1 MEARLRVLVIE
12 DHRDIAANIGD
23 YLSAHGHEVSF
34 AHDGPTGLTLATSRD
49 FDVLVLDVMLPGLD
63 GHALCR
69 ALRVERDT
77 PVLMLTARDTV
88 QDKVDGFRTGADDYL
103 TKPFSLEELDARLV
117 ALVRRS
123 RPRSGSGAILKVGD
137 LELDPGTRAVHRA
150 GRPIDLNPASFT
162 ILTELM
168 RASPQVVEKG
178 RLEEALWGD
187 AVRGTDTLRSQIY
200 LLRQAIDRP
209 FARPLLMTVHG
220 VGYRLAA
227 GDDR

>member
-1 MEARLRVLVIE
+1 MEARLRVLVVE

-23 YLSAHGHEVSF
+23 YLAARGHEVAF
-34 AHDGPTGLTLATSRD
+34 AHDGPRGLALATRRD
-49 FDVLVLDVMLPGLD
+49 FDVVVLDVMLPGLD

-69 ALRVERDT
+69 ALRSQRDT

-88 QDKVDGFRTGADDYL
+88 QDKLEGFRTGADDYL
-103 TKPFSLEELDARLV
+103 TKPFSLEELDARLL
-117 ALVRRS
+117 ALARRS
-123 RPRSGSGAILKVGD
+123 RPRPGAILVVAD
-137 LELDPGTRAVHRA
+137 LELDPGTRAVRRA

-162 ILTELM
+162 ILAELM
-168 RASPQVVEKG
+168 RASPRVVEKG

-187 AVRGTDTLRSQIY
+187 AVRGSDTLRSQIY

-209 FARPLLMTVHG
+209 FARPLLVTVHG

-227 GDDR
+227 GDER